1 MEKHTHQNYV
11 ARQGLSERWVKE
23 WQDLISNQIL
33 QFNVELAVNT
43 SKLWFQYVWQNTGT
57 VLVLLIKQ
65 AVNHTTLVSWM
76 SAYPP
81 VTFGPIA
88 LHRAKVYS
96 GECLPLHDYQSVG
109 SWLLE
114 CSLVFQ
120 ASLKHKHVDTG
131 RAWYLFSHDLLSVLA
146 SMQHPCPWLL
156 VNKSFIHGRVAASY
170 PHPT

>member
-1 MEKHTHQNYV
+1 MAKHSHQNYV
-11 ARQGLSERWVKE
+11 ARQGLLERWAKE

-65 AVNHTTLVSWM
+65 AVNHTTLVSWT

-81 VTFGPIA
+81 AT
-88 LHRAKVYS
+88 S
-96 GECLPLHDYQSVG
+96 ECLPLHDYQSVG

-120 ASLKHKHVDTG
+120 ASLERKHVDTG
-131 RAWYLFSHDLLSVLA
+131 RAWYFFSRDLLSVLA

-156 VNKSFIHGRVAASY
+156 VNKSFIHGRVAALY
-170 PHPT
+170 PHPI